1 MKCSIKAKQNV
12 GKMENITLIPIL
24 RVKENFENDDDI
36 WVDEINYKLQQ
47 K

>member
-1 MKCSIKAKQNV
+1 MKCSIKARQNV
-12 GKMENITLIPIL
+12 GKRENITLTPFP
-24 RVKENFENDDDI
+24 RVKENFENDDDN